1 MFFLCQFTWFPG
13 TTRRAVAQR
22 VVAQHDA
29 GANHPERIKSWY
41 NLVGG
46 GAGFLL
52 VEYDDAKELTAFL
65 QPYMDLMSFDVR
77 AITQLDY
84 DDRIAELRQIAM
96 STDTDAT
103 AGRMSRSQKATVK
116 GSSRQLAKKDLSQAN
131 LSGSN
136 LAGADLRLTKLNRA
150 TAIDVDLTGADLSGA
165 DLSEA
170 NLAGADLRDA
180 RLVDAKFQGTDLRGA
195 DLTGA
200 ELPDPSNLEQARLEG
215 AQGLPNTGDEREI
228 ETGSTGAQ

>member
-1 MFFLCQFTWFPG
+1 MLFFCQFTWFPG

-29 GANHPERIKSWY
+29 GANHPGRIKGWY

-52 VEYDDAKELTAFL
+52 VDYDDAKELTAFL

-84 DDRIAELRQIAM
+84 DDRIAELRQV
-96 STDTDAT
+96 AT
-103 AGRMSRSQKATVK
+103 ATGPDAMASRMSRSQKAT
-116 GSSRQLAKKDLSQAN
+116 GAESSRQLAKKDLSRAN

-136 LAGADLRLTKLNRA
+136 LAGADLRRTKLRHA
-150 TAIDVDLTGADLSGA
+150 TAVDVDLTGADLSGA

-170 NLAGADLRDA
+170 NLANADLRDA
-180 RLVDAKFQGTDLRGA
+180 RLVDTKLQDTDLRGA

-200 ELPDPSNLEQARLEG
+200 ELPDRSKLDQARLEG
-215 AQGLPNTGDEREI
+215 AQGVPDAGEEGEVESDSSGD
-228 ETGSTGAQ
+228 Q